1 MSTRTPPAAPPG
13 IIKRF
18 LPRGL
23 YGRAA
28 LILILPVVTLQ
39 LVISLSF
46 IQRHFEGVTRQMTL
60 NVTDEVALIAET
72 HSRDV
77 QASEE
82 LAAALGLR
90 LLDPAPAPDPAL
102 ASRTGRAF
110 WDLSGRAVE
119 QVLREELPMLTAI
132 SLEGGREVVLWLDG
146 DGDGDDFSI
155 SFPRRRVSASNP
167 HQLLVLMLV
176 FGAAMTFIAY
186 LFLRNQLR
194 PIARLAAASEQYGH
208 GRITPYYPGGAREVR
223 AAGRAFLQMRA
234 RIEEQNHSRRLML
247 SGVSHDL
254 RTPLTRLRLGLE
266 MTESEDS
273 EALRRDVDEMERMIE
288 AFLDY
293 ARGVHEEA
301 FEQVDVAAL
310 VQQVAADAG
319 RTGREVVVLPV
330 AGTPTAAQLRPLAI
344 RRALDNLVSNAL
356 RHGDQVQIGLAVTPD
371 EIRIA
376 IEDDGPGIAPEQAGE
391 VVQPFVR
398 LDDARN
404 QDGGAGVGL
413 GLAIVADIARAHGG
427 AFLLDRSAGLG
438 GLRAELVLPR

>member
-1 MSTRTPPAAPPG
+1 MSTQTPPARRPG

-60 NVTDEVALIAET
+60 NVADEVAVIAET

-77 QASEE
+77 QASRE

-102 ASRTGRAF
+102 ASRSGRAF

-119 QVLREELPMLTAI
+119 QVLREHLPMITAI
-132 SLEGGREVVLWLDG
+132 SLEGGRDVVLWLDG
-146 DGDGDDFSI
+146 DAGDFGI
-155 SFPRRRVSASNP
+155 SFSRRKVTASNP

-208 GRITPYYPGGAREVR
+208 GRITPYHPGGAREVR

-234 RIEEQNHSRRLML
+234 RIEEQNYSRQLML
-247 SGVSHDL
+247 SGISHDL

-273 EALRRDVDEMERMIE
+273 AALRRDVDEMERMIA

-301 FEQVDVAAL
+301 FEKVDVAAL
-310 VQQVAADAG
+310 VRQVAEDAA
-319 RTGREVVVLPV
+319 RTGRKVGVLPV
-330 AGTPTAAQLRPLAI
+330 VGTPTDARLRPLAI
-344 RRALDNLVSNAL
+344 RRALGNLVSNAL
-356 RHGDQVQIGLAVTPD
+356 RHGDQVQIGLVFTPG

-376 IEDDGPGIAPEQAGE
+376 VEDDGPGIASEQAGE
-391 VVQPFVR
+391 AVQPFVR

-404 QDGGAGVGL
+404 QDRGAGVGL
-413 GLAIVADIARAHGG
+413 GLAIVADITRAHGG
-427 AFLLDRSAGLG
+427 TFLLDRSAGLG